1 VPPILTTTNL
11 PKDMA
16 RIKETGKPR
25 YGATGKM
32 TGKKTGRPKSVPG
45 GARVKRSTFPN
56 ILREPARPEPAPTV
70 KARRRPKIV
79 FEMGASHSGA
89 MRQRL
94 GQDHWENVI
103 LGRGVGAS
111 SIGGVDVVPTM
122 TAVRSQKG
130 SQEGSQDVLHGL
142 SAVNARISDSRSWI
156 FFEYLKHAY
165 IDIAPTD
172 EVERI
177 LKHQRE
183 VATEK
188 GWNIKDLADQYFCDI
203 LSKAV
208 GGDTEPPIIFTNIND
223 AWDNGDAQR
232 LVHGLQKIIPG
243 AEVHGIDE
251 CFSSLMGALS
261 RELATTAHPI
271 YLVYADCGH
280 STMVSMRKYICEI
293 PTG

>member
-1 VPPILTTTNL
+1 
-11 PKDMA
+11 MA

-25 YGATGKM
+25 YEVP
-32 TGKKTGRPKSVPG
+32 GKKTGRSKSNPG
-45 GARVKRSTFPN
+45 GARVKRSTFLN
-56 ILREPARPEPAPTV
+56 ILRKPARPEPAPTV
-70 KARRRPKIV
+70 EARERPKVV
-79 FEMGASHSGA
+79 FEMGASHSGV
-89 MRQRL
+89 MRKRP
-94 GQDHWENVI
+94 GQDQWEPVK

-122 TAVRSQKG
+122 TAVRSQGG
-130 SQEGSQDVLHGL
+130 SQEGSQDVLHGN
-142 SAVNARISDSRSWI
+142 SAVNARIRDSRSYT
-156 FFEYLKHAY
+156 FFEYHKHAY
-165 IDIAPTD
+165 INIAPTN

-177 LKHQRE
+177 LKLQRE
-183 VATEK
+183 VAAEK

-203 LSKAV
+203 LSRAV
-208 GGDTEPPIIFTNIND
+208 GEDAEPPIIFVNINE
-223 AWDNGDAQR
+223 AWDNEDAQR

-251 CFSSLMGALS
+251 CFSSLIGALS

-280 STMVSMRKYICEI
+280 STMVSMRKYVCEI

>member
-1 VPPILTTTNL
+1 
-11 PKDMA
+11 MA
-16 RIKETGKPR
+16 RIKETGRPR
-25 YGATGKM
+25 DEVP
-32 TGKKTGRPKSVPG
+32 GKKTGRSKSNPG

-56 ILREPARPEPAPTV
+56 IHRKPARPEPAPTV
-70 KARRRPKIV
+70 KARERPKIV
-79 FEMGASHSGA
+79 FEMGASHSA
-89 MRQRL
+89 VMRKWP
-94 GQDHWENVI
+94 GQDHWQPVK
-103 LGRGVGAS
+103 LGRRVGAS

-142 SAVNARISDSRSWI
+142 SAVNARISDSRSWT
-156 FFEYLKHAY
+156 FFEYLKHAF
-165 IDIAPTD
+165 INIAPTD

-177 LKHQRE
+177 LEHQRE

-188 GWNIKDLADQYFCDI
+188 GWNIKDLANQYFCDI

-208 GGDTEPPIIFTNIND
+208 GEDTEPPMIFTNINEV
-223 AWDNGDAQR
+223 WDNGDAQH
-232 LVHGLQKIIPG
+232 LVNGLQKIIPG

-280 STMVSMRKYICEI
+280 STMVSMRRFIREI

>member
-1 VPPILTTTNL
+1 MPQIPTTTTL

-16 RIKETGKPR
+16 RIKETGQPR
-25 YGATGKM
+25 YEV
-32 TGKKTGRPKSVPG
+32 TGKKPGRPKSKPG

-70 KARRRPKIV
+70 KAREQTKIV

-89 MRQRL
+89 MRKRP
-94 GQDHWENVI
+94 GQDHWEHVK

-130 SQEGSQDVLHGL
+130 SQEGSENVRHGI
-142 SAVNARISDSRSWI
+142 SAVNARISDSRSWHV
-156 FFEYLKHAY
+156 FEYLKHAY
-165 IDIAPTD
+165 IDKAPTD
-172 EVERI
+172 EVEQK
-177 LKHQRE
+177 LQEQRHIAE
-183 VATEK
+183 EN
-188 GWNIKDLADQYFCDI
+188 GWKIEELADQYFYDI

-208 GGDTEPPIIFTNIND
+208 GEDTEPPIILTNIND
-223 AWDNGDAQR
+223 AWPNKVAQR
-232 LVHGLQKIIPG
+232 LIRGFQKLIPG

-261 RELATTAHPI
+261 QKLASTAHPI
-271 YLVYADCGH
+271 HLVYADCGH
-280 STMVSMRKYICEI
+280 STMVSMRECICEI
-293 PTG
+293 STG